1 MAFGRPGKTATL
13 SLGMA
18 AALLT
23 LSAPARAD
31 FEDCLAGLQA
41 QAAAQGISAQTFRA
55 ATTGIA
61 YDPKVLELSQA
72 QPEFK
77 TPIWDYMAALVDEE
91 RVDDG
96 KAAMRQHAQALASA
110 EARYGVDRH
119 TIAAVWGVES
129 NFGKNLGKMPLVQ
142 SFATL
147 ICANHRRKD
156 FFKGELMATL
166 KIIERG
172 DIDPSRLTG
181 SWAGAFGQTQF
192 MPTTYQRLAVDGDGD
207 GRRDLVDSVPDAVAS
222 TANFLRV
229 AKWNNGQPWGY
240 EVKVPRGFNAGA
252 AGRKNKKAVA
262 HWASHGV
269 TRIDGRPLSGEGPV
283 GILLPAGSDGPA
295 FLVTKNFDALYS
307 YNAAE
312 SYGLAIAV
320 LSDRLRGRAGIQAE
334 WPTDDPPLS
343 RAERRDLQARLTK
356 RGFDVGEPDGKVGS
370 KTRDAIKE
378 VERSLGMPATGRPGA
393 KVLEALRRG

>member
-1 MAFGRPGKTATL
+1 MASGRSGTTATF
-13 SLGMA
+13 SLGA
-18 AALLT
+18 VAALLT
-23 LSAPARAD
+23 LTGPARAD
-31 FEDCLAGLQA
+31 FQDCLAGLQA

-55 ATTGIA
+55 ATAGIA
-61 YDPKVLELSQA
+61 YDPKVIELSQA

-142 SFATL
+142 SFTTL

-240 EVKVPRGFNAGA
+240 EVRVPRGFNAGA

-262 HWASHGV
+262 HWASLGV
-269 TRIDGRPLSGEGPV
+269 TRIDGRPLSGEGPA
-283 GILLPAGSDGPA
+283 GILLPAGVDGPA

-356 RGFDVGEPDGKVGS
+356 RGLDVGEPDGKVGS

>member
-1 MAFGRPGKTATL
+1 M
-13 SLGMA
+13 
-18 AALLT
+18 
-23 LSAPARAD
+23 ARAD
-31 FEDCLAGLQA
+31 FQGCLSGLQS
-41 QAAAQGISAQTFRA
+41 QAAAQGVSAQTFRA
-55 ATTGIA
+55 ATSGIS
-61 YDPKVLELSQA
+61 YDDKVIELSQA

-77 TPIWDYMAALVDEE
+77 TPIWDYMAALVDDE

-96 KAAMRQHAQALASA
+96 KAAMKQHGQALANA
-110 EARYGVDRH
+110 EARYGVDRY

-129 NFGKNLGKMPLVQ
+129 NFGKNLGKMGLVQ
-142 SFATL
+142 SLATL
-147 ICANHRRKD
+147 ACSGNRRRD
-156 FFKGELMATL
+156 FFRGELMATL

-172 DIDPSRLTG
+172 DIAPERLTG

-207 GRRDLVDSVPDAVAS
+207 GRRDVVDSVPDAVAS
-222 TANFLRV
+222 TANFLHV
-229 AKWNNGQPWGY
+229 AKWSNGQSWGY
-240 EVKVPRGFNAGA
+240 EVRLPRGFNAGA
-252 AGRKNKKAVA
+252 AGRKNRHPTG
-262 HWASHGV
+262 HWASMGV
-269 TRIDGRPLSGEGPV
+269 TRVDGRPLIGEGPI
-283 GILLPAGSDGPA
+283 GIMIPAGVDGPA
-295 FLVTKNFDALYS
+295 FAVTKNFDAIYS

-343 RAERRDLQARLTK
+343 RAERRDLQARLTA
-356 RGFDVGEPDGKVGS
+356 RGYDVGEPDGKVGA

>member
-1 MAFGRPGKTATL
+1 MTARAKTT
-13 SLGMA
+13 
-18 AALLT
+18 ALLCLAGLAT
-23 LSAPARAD
+23 AAPARAD
-31 FEDCLAGLQA
+31 FESCLAGLQS
-41 QAAAQGISAQTFRA
+41 QAAAQGISAQAFRR
-55 ATTGIA
+55 ATEGIA
-61 YDPKVLELSQA
+61 FDDKVIELSQA

-96 KAAMRQHAQALASA
+96 KAAMRQHGQALASA

-142 SFATL
+142 SLATL
-147 ICANHRRKD
+147 ACSGNRRRD
-156 FFKGELMATL
+156 FFRGELMATL

-172 DIDPSRLTG
+172 EIEPARLTG

-192 MPTTYQRLAVDGDGD
+192 MPTTYQRLAVDLDGD
-207 GRRDLVDSVPDAVAS
+207 GRRDVVDSVPDAVGS
-222 TANFLRV
+222 TANFLRA
-229 AKWNNGQPWGY
+229 AKWSNGQGWGY
-240 EVKVPRGFNAGA
+240 EVRLPKGFNAGS
-252 AGRKNKKAVA
+252 AGRKNKHAVG
-262 HWASHGV
+262 HWTSMGV
-269 TRIDGRPLSGEGPV
+269 TRIDGRPLSAEGPV
-283 GILLPAGSDGPA
+283 GILVPAGVDGPA
-295 FLVTKNFDALYS
+295 FLVTRNFDAIYS

-320 LSDRLRGRAGIQAE
+320 LSDRLKGRPGIQAE

-343 RAERRDLQARLTK
+343 RAERRDLQVRLTA
-356 RGFDVGEPDGKVGS
+356 RGYDVGEPDGRVGS
-370 KTRDAIKE
+370 KTRDAIKDM
-378 VERSLGMPATGRPGA
+378 ERKLGMPATGRPGA

>member
-1 MAFGRPGKTATL
+1 MTPRATL
-13 SLGMA
+13 TALFCLAGA
-18 AALLT
+18 AA
-23 LSAPARAD
+23 APAARAD
-31 FEDCLAGLQA
+31 FQDCLAGLQA

-55 ATTGIA
+55 ATNGIQ
-61 YDPKVLELSQA
+61 YDPKVLELAQA

-91 RVDDG
+91 RVEDG
-96 KAAMRQHAQALASA
+96 KAAMRQHAQALANA
-110 EARYGVDRH
+110 ESRYGVDRH

-172 DIDPSRLTG
+172 DIDPSRLNG

-229 AKWNNGQPWGY
+229 AKWQNGQPWGY
-240 EVKVPRGFNAGA
+240 EVRLPRGFNAGA
-252 AGRKNKKAVA
+252 AGRKNRHAPS
-262 HWASHGV
+262 HWTAMGV
-269 TRIDGRPLSGEGPV
+269 TRVDGRPLNGDAPI
-283 GILLPAGSDGPA
+283 GILIPAGVDGPA
-295 FLVTKNFDALYS
+295 FAVTKNFDALYS

-343 RAERRDLQARLTK
+343 RAERRDLQTRLAAR
-356 RGFDVGEPDGKVGS
+356 GYDVGEPDGKVGA

-378 VERSLGMPATGRPGA
+378 IERSLGMPVTGRPGA
-393 KVLEALRRG
+393 KVLQALQRG